1 MTDNEALLTR
11 IFKAGETILREGDT
25 GEHLYLIISGSVEI
39 LKDQPTHPQQIAI
52 LASGDILGEFA
63 VLSNEPRSA
72 TAVALED
79 TKVVMVKDQIL
90 HNALKDERFPL
101 IRPLTRQLVLRLK
114 EFEQQHVAS
123 LQRIARLE
131 EELRKMHERLLPLD
145 LATDNPE

>member
-11 IFKAGETILREGDT
+11 IFKAGETILREGET

-39 LKDQPTHPQQIAI
+39 LKEQPNSPQQVAI
-52 LASGDILGEFA
+52 LTSGDILGEFA

>member
-11 IFKAGETILREGDT
+11 IFKAGETILREGET

-39 LKDQPTHPQQIAI
+39 LKEQPNRPQQVAI

-90 HNALKDERFPL
+90 HNALKDQRFPL

-145 LATDNPE
+145 LATGNPE